1 MAETLP
7 SYKIRHL
14 ISGIFKIKNLELNTF
29 NNIPSLDDLQKSP

>member
-7 SYKIRHL
+7 SYKIKHL
-14 ISGIFKIKNLELNTF
+14 FQAFLRLKTWESNIF